1 MGMLRGYV
9 LVYALTLVFGCGG
22 GEKKTT
28 KPKVQEEVKNED
40 PGEDTEADR
49 EKKRRMLAQQ
59 IIPEGTNCLPA
70 VLKGENAPRLELAAI
85 GKDAVVCAIDDDRT
99 RLLGPIACWK
109 VNLASGDLVYSDPI
123 MLPGRGISVLLRD
136 RCARDYCL
144 PKDAKVGDDKVAHI
158 AKNSDG
164 SKVAVLAGDEV
175 HLFAA
180 ESKQHEKSFSIR
192 GDKGVT
198 SEPKAVHFVD
208 GGVLIE
214 AQDEGA
220 AANVWVFKVDGA
232 PVGPIMSLGGKE
244 KPLSTFRGSFSILDK
259 ARVGVSEH
267 AMETLTIYEIESGKR
282 TKLVRKVG
290 KLSCKAAELD
300 AYWNNGN
307 KVSDK
312 CKDSVHKTSGHL
324 MGATV
329 VAGAKSLLV
338 MLRAERLGELA
349 VMDAKS
355 LAEKS
360 SIKLPWCEGKKADKE
375 AKPADKDAKADKGA
389 EKESKKKAP
398 AKGAA
403 KDSADP
409 QEGGE

>member
-1 MGMLRGYV
+1 MMRGYV
-9 LVYALTLVFGCGG
+9 LVYALTLVVGCGG
-22 GEKKTT
+22 DKKKTT
-28 KPKVQEEVKNED
+28 KPKPEVKNED

-59 IIPEGTNCLPA
+59 IVPEGTNCLPA

-109 VNLASGDLVYSDPI
+109 VNLASGELVYSDPI

-144 PKDAKVGDDKVAHI
+144 PKDAKLGDDKVAYM
-158 AKNSDG
+158 AKNVDG
-164 SKVAVLAGDEV
+164 SKIAVLVGDEV

-180 ESKQHEKSFSIR
+180 DSKQHEKSFSIR

-208 GGVLIE
+208 GGVLVE

-220 AANVWVFKVDGA
+220 AANVWVFKTDGT

-259 ARVGVSEH
+259 SRVGVSEH
-267 AMETLTIYEIESGKR
+267 AMETLTVYEIESGKR

-290 KLSCKAAELD
+290 KLACKQAELD
-300 AYWNNGN
+300 AYWSNGD

-312 CKDSVHKTSGHL
+312 CKDSIHKTSGHL
-324 MGATV
+324 IGATV

-355 LAEKS
+355 LSEKS

-375 AKPADKDAKADKGA
+375 AKP
-389 EKESKKKAP
+389 EKEPAAAKKKAP

-403 KDSADP
+403 KDSSDP